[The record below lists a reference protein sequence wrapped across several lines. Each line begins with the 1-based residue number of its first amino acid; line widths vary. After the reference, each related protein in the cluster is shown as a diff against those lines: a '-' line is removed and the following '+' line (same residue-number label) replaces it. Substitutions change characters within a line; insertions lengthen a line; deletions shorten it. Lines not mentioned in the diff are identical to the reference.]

1 MRHHVRA
8 TVLLISAAA
17 PAVFAE
23 DMTIVSSVTVGK
35 GAPAVATQYISEG
48 RIRTSNT
55 ETDTIFEAATGR
67 VVVINHRKKEYF
79 EFTREQMAAAMKQ
92 LEAQMQQAGPL
103 MEKMMGGAMGEVTVR
118 KTGTSRKLAG
128 YACDEYSVSMGENLR
143 YDICAAPALQPPAPY
158 YDALKSPFAAMGPIA
173 RRFEKTFEEM
183 KKIKVFPL
191 AMNSSVKVMMVT
203 SEMKSEATE
212 VKKGPIPDSAFA
224 IPAGY
229 KKKDSPF
236 NKK

>member
-1 MRHHVRA
+1 
-8 TVLLISAAA
+8 
-17 PAVFAE
+17 
-23 DMTIVSSVTVGK
+23 
-35 GAPAVATQYISEG
+35 
-48 RIRTSNT
+48 
-55 ETDTIFEAATGR
+55 
-67 VVVINHRKKEYF
+67 
-79 EFTREQMAAAMKQ
+79 MKQ

-103 MEKMMGGAMGEVTVR
+103 MEKMMGGAMGEATVR

-143 YDICAAPALQPPAPY
+143 YDVCAAPALQPPAQY

-183 KKIKVFPL
+183 KKIKGFPL